1 MIEIEPGF
9 FMMVN
14 LGVCEDAPLSCQN
27 FIIAPGIGFF
37 LTLGLGYTV
46 SLYVCDLPLCC
57 RVPRPADEK
66 SGAQGK
72 LIRLIEDQL
81 ASGEVPLDLERL
93 RNQFTLAD
101 RLHRDS
107 LSHGEIKE
115 ICYRNRV
122 PLQESVINH
131 VLDRC
136 RTTGDGQYRYILL
149 LNHILNSAAH
159 SPAGRG
165 FSKRF

>member
-1 MIEIEPGF
+1 M
-9 FMMVN
+9 
-14 LGVCEDAPLSCQN
+14 SCQN
-27 FIIAPGIGFF
+27 CIISPGISFF
-37 LTLGLGYTV
+37 LSWGVV
-46 SLYVCDLPLCC
+46 SLHGIWSVCDLPLCC

-136 RTTGDGQYRYILL
+136 RTTGDGQYRYMLL